1 MSKSTDLLVVNPYLT
16 TSLFAQRI
24 TQAQYTSLVVDL
36 QLANTPFKV
45 APYSQKLQRKL
56 RANKTNFYNN
66 YFPNDRDLDLASL

>member
-16 TSLFAQRI
+16 YVTFAQRI
-24 TQAQYTSLVVDL
+24 TQAQHNTIVADL

-56 RANKTNFYNN
+56 RANKSNFYNN
-66 YFPNDRDLDLASL
+66 YFPNDLDLDLDRL